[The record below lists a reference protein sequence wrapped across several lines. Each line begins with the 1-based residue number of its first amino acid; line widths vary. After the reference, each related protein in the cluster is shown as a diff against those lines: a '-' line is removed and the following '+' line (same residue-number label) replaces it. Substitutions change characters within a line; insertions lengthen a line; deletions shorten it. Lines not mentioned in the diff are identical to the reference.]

1 MCDGT
6 EGPRRHEGGQ
16 QGLERGGAEE
26 RGPTETEERRRTGQP
41 LNASSSFPSGR
52 EDHAGCVTA
61 ACPVEKTTL
70 TQLIEAVLQ

>member
-26 RGPTETEERRRTGQP
+26 RGPTETEERRQTGQP
-41 LNASSSFPSGR
+41 LNASKLLSMS
-52 EDHAGCVTA
+52 AG
-61 ACPVEKTTL
+61 K
-70 TQLIEAVLQ
+70 VL